1 MEITPTTVV
10 AAARDQVSTELEGEV
25 VILNF
30 ADQVY
35 YGLDAVGAHVWALLA
50 EPRAVAELVGAVTG
64 AFDVDAATAERDLLD
79 LLRDLA
85 GRRLIEVR
93 PG

>member
-1 MEITPTTVV
+1 MEITPRTVV

-50 EPRAVAELVGAVTG
+50 EPRAVAELVGSVTG

-93 PG
+93 PA

>member
-1 MEITPTTVV
+1 MEITPGTVV
-10 AAARDQVSTELEGEV
+10 SAARDQVSTELEGEV
-25 VILNF
+25 VILGL

-35 YGLDAVGAHVWALLA
+35 YGLDEVGARVWALLA
-50 EPRAVAELVGAVTG
+50 EPRPVSALVAAIVAEY
-64 AFDVDAATAERDLLD
+64 DVDAATAERDLLD

-93 PG
+93 SS